1 MGSIIR
7 SIANNITTSG
17 VLLPAAINN
26 TTVSLITALSQV
38 DAGGAYTL
46 ITTST
51 ASNSANISFTSG
63 IDSTYPIYKFEWTD
77 CHPATDN
84 VKLGFNGSLDGGS
97 SFAVTKT
104 STVFNAYHSEDGGS
118 SSLGYRSAED
128 TESSTDYQY
137 FQSNYG
143 GGADECGVGELW
155 LFSPSEATNFNTN
168 YFSRTH
174 NYHAANYSIDCY
186 TGGYFHTT
194 DNIDAIDFK
203 MSSGNIE
210 TGTFKMYGV
219 TLGS

>member
-26 TTVSLITALSQV
+26 TTVSLITALSQI
-38 DAGGAYTL
+38 ATGGAYTL

-63 IDSTYPIYKFEWTD
+63 INSSYPIYKFEWTD

-97 SFAVTKT
+97 NFNVTKT
-104 STVFNAYHSEDGGS
+104 STAFNAYHNEGDTSTN
-118 SSLGYRSAED
+118 LGYRSNED
-128 TESSTDYQY
+128 TESSTDYHY

-143 GGADECGVGELW
+143 GAADECGVGELW

-168 YFSRTH
+168 FFSRTH
-174 NYHAANYSIDCY
+174 NYHASDYSIDCL
-186 TGGYFHTT
+186 TGGYFQTT